1 MDTPTNRN
9 RSIVIGSAVVVAA
22 LLLAA
27 GAIGMQLTGGGDQV
41 VSGARIEA
49 ATTVTASSVPTT
61 TTIVDQQAPT
71 DERLDAG
78 PGAPSLVELAG
89 AGAGGEAP
97 GVVADEAVVDVGAG
111 DLVLSDTDLTLVV
124 DADGQIAPG
133 TAGVATL
140 QLPTEGP
147 LAGAML
153 DRPLR
158 GLVGVAYGRELAHLG
173 AHLRDDERY
182 LYADLGSQPFEL
194 FLDLDE
200 SQPGTEAL
208 PDRISTVGAGGAAM
222 FVAGLD
228 GDYFY
233 LSTPCAAMV
242 PADQGSS
249 SRPSRQRDN
258 DHGDADASQIPGV
271 SVDLS
276 AFDPG
281 GCGVGW
287 SIGGFVPFTSWMPE
301 RSIDLPDDFG
311 AHVVVD
317 GTVPVHPGL
326 SLDGE
331 MFYRFDADR
340 AAVWA
345 NGELDVGLSFLK
357 GAAEVNLPAIRGTFG
372 FDLTPSTLDLWV
384 TATSGT
390 TAADGSPT
398 ELLADLAPIR
408 GSVDIDGEL
417 HIAGG
422 EVLSTSFLQLAGEV
436 SIAPT
441 PIRTTSDVEVDDLFA
456 ADALIRIDHV
466 GLMARGSVSSSPLG
480 ALSISGSAQLEF
492 LVPFADPAETYLEVH
507 GALGL
512 GDTALGADAEL
523 RIDRT
528 GAFAR
533 GSVDLAGIGGLD
545 VEGWLGPD
553 GFQLTGAA
561 EAVLPIGDLDQV
573 AANLVDQTA
582 NDEVIRVL
590 DAQIDER
597 VAQIAAGDPAKGAE
611 LRNTIT
617 DMRQAFTDVAS
628 ARETIAYN
636 DSIIAQRWLDHQAD
650 IDWHWALNDFD
661 RFWDKGPHAIRLA
674 AILTE
679 IEALKLANTVQ
690 YGYIDVANTV
700 VAATQQLVLAIIG
713 WDEQLNA
720 LLALQTEA
728 YVSTL
733 AGNFVATVLNGADA
747 VLDAFGV
754 DGSAAG
760 TVTFTVGTQG
770 IGATADLQWC
780 RDGSCETLAGA
791 TVTLNPSVEVC
802 ATILG
807 LPACVRL

>member
-1 MDTPTNRN
+1 
-9 RSIVIGSAVVVAA
+9 
-22 LLLAA
+22 
-27 GAIGMQLTGGGDQV
+27 
-41 VSGARIEA
+41 
-49 ATTVTASSVPTT
+49 
-61 TTIVDQQAPT
+61 
-71 DERLDAG
+71 
-78 PGAPSLVELAG
+78 
-89 AGAGGEAP
+89 
-97 GVVADEAVVDVGAG
+97 
-111 DLVLSDTDLTLVV
+111 
-124 DADGQIAPG
+124 
-133 TAGVATL
+133 
-140 QLPTEGP
+140 
-147 LAGAML
+147 ML

-158 GLVGVAYGRELAHLG
+158 GLVGVAFGRDLAHLG
-173 AHLRDDERY
+173 AHLRGDERY

-208 PDRISTVGAGGAAM
+208 PDRISTVGGSDGAAM

-233 LSTPCAAMV
+233 LSTSCAAMI
-242 PADQGSS
+242 PADPGSS
-249 SRPSRQRDN
+249 ARPAQQRGS

-271 SVDLS
+271 SADLS

-287 SIGGFVPFTSWMPE
+287 SIGGFVPFTSWMTE
-301 RSIDLPDDFG
+301 RSVDIPDGFG

-317 GTVPVHPGL
+317 GTVPVHPGI

-340 AAVWA
+340 ASVWA

-357 GAAEVNLPAIRGTFG
+357 GAAEVSLPAIRGTFG
-372 FDLTPSTLDLWV
+372 FDLTPATLDLWV
-384 TATSGT
+384 TAVSGT
-390 TAADGSPT
+390 AAAAGSPT

-408 GSVDIDGEL
+408 GGVDIDGEL
-417 HIAGG
+417 HIADGD
-422 EVLSTSFLQLAGEV
+422 VLASSFLQLAGEV

-441 PIRTTSDVEVDDLFA
+441 PIRTNSDLEVNDVVA
-456 ADALIRIDHV
+456 ADALIRIDRSGV
-466 GLMARGSVSSSPLG
+466 MARGSMTASPLG
-480 ALSISGSAQLEF
+480 ALSINGSAELEF
-492 LVPFADPAETYLEVH
+492 LVPFTDPADSYLQIR
-507 GALGL
+507 GALGV
-512 GDTALGADAEL
+512 GGTPLGADAEL
-523 RIDRT
+523 RIDRD

-533 GSVDLAGIGGLD
+533 GSIDLAGMGGLD

-553 GFQLTGAA
+553 DFQLTGAA
-561 EAVLPIGDLDQV
+561 EAVLPIGDLDRV

-590 DAQIDER
+590 NAQIDER
-597 VAQIAAGDPAKGAE
+597 VVQMAAGDRAKGAE
-611 LRNTIT
+611 LRNTIA
-617 DMRQAFTDVAS
+617 DMRQAFTDIAS
-628 ARETIAYN
+628 VRETIAYN
-636 DSIIAQRWLDHQAD
+636 DSIIAQRWRDHQAD

-679 IEALKLANTVQ
+679 IEALKFANTVQ
-690 YGYIDVANTV
+690 YGYIDVANAV
-700 VAATQQLVLAIIG
+700 VSATQQAVLAIIG

-733 AGNFVATVLNGADA
+733 TGNFVATVLNGADA
-747 VLDAFGV
+747 VLDAFGI
-754 DGSAAG
+754 DGSAVG

-770 IGATADLQWC
+770 IGATVDLQWC
-780 RDGSCETLAGA
+780 RDGSCETVVGA
-791 TVTLNPSVEVC
+791 TVTLTPYVEVC